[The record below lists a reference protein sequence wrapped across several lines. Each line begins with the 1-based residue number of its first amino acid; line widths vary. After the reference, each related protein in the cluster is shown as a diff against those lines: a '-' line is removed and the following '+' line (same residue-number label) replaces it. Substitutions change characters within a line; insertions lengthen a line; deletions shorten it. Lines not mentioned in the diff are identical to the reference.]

1 VAEATVV
8 RRHILPAALPPTVN
22 VVAVTA
28 AWLLTG
34 TFVVEVVFNYP
45 GLGRLAVDAIADRD
59 TDLILAL
66 TLLGLAVFIT
76 ASFLADTVI
85 RLLDPRVRAGVG
97 RA

>member
-1 VAEATVV
+1 
-8 RRHILPAALPPTVN
+8 VN
-22 VVAVTA
+22 VIAVTA

-66 TLLGLAVFIT
+66 TLLGLAVFIG

-85 RLLDPRVRAGVG
+85 RLLDPRVRAGAG